1 MIPEVNKLIS
11 RVVGEWMQQGEIDI
25 WAASKDLALDLGVSI
40 LAGISVTDSN
50 RREVG
55 AGGDTA
61 LVGIGRWQWP
71 FQCKECGKGAENL
84 HPVRRLGFRGQPGG
98 NTGGGYV
105 WNA

>member
-50 RREVG
+50 RREVS
-55 AGGDTA
+55 AG
-61 LVGIGRWQWP
+61 VGRVFWTLWPLQRPGRIGP
-71 FQCKECGKGAENL
+71 TLCVCG
-84 HPVRRLGFRGQPGG
+84 P
-98 NTGGGYV
+98 
-105 WNA
+105 